1 MKLHHPSNTGYFITP
16 YYYSSRSNRYAQ
28 VLDPATHEYLGTIPL
43 CAQTEVQA
51 AIAAASD
58 AYQEWRQ
65 CSANHRAEQLQIL
78 AGSIERSIERNLEI
92 ARLLSRETGTPLSR
106 AINEL
111 AQCPQI
117 LRRYAQQVEE
127 HAVSG
132 HSTAQQ
138 SVLYEPYGVSVHI
151 LSSNSA
157 ILLMCQTVAAALA
170 AGNSCIIKPAQSATL
185 CSLKF
190 SEHFNALLP
199 GLVCCVPGDASTAQL
214 LVQSPSTQVVAF
226 TGSVA
231 AGNAVAV
238 TCAELMKPCLLETD
252 GSSSLIVSTHSPLE
266 IAAAYAAQA
275 TFHFKREK
283 QHSVQ
288 RLFVV
293 DEVHDHFVDLC
304 LEHLEKLRL
313 AQHLGE
319 IQMTPLSGETAHNK
333 VIRLICD
340 ASTKGATL
348 ICGGRVPSEQP
359 IGWFYEP
366 TIITGVNNEMAI
378 LHEVCPGPVTAIVR
392 ARDFSHALQLANDS
406 SPNAQSSLF
415 SSDIKEVIAASEQ
428 LEANTLWINPPPFNE
443 QKPSSSA
450 LSLSGPDNSFRRS
463 GLDVFRRTKRLIVHV
478 PHET

>member
-1 MKLHHPSNTGYFITP
+1 MKLHHPSTTGYFINP
-16 YYYSSRSNRYAQ
+16 CYHSSRSNRYAQ
-28 VLDPATHEYLGTIPL
+28 VVDPATHECLGTIPL

-51 AIAAASD
+51 AVAAASN
-58 AYQEWRQ
+58 AYKEWRQ
-65 CSANHRAEQLQIL
+65 CSAKHRAEQLQTL
-78 AGSIERSIERNLEI
+78 ASSIEQSVERNLEI
-92 ARLLSRETGTPLSR
+92 AHLLSHETGTPFSQ

-111 AQCPQI
+111 AQCPKI
-117 LRRYAQQVEE
+117 LRHYAEQLEE
-127 HAVSG
+127 QAISG
-132 HSTAQQ
+132 YSTARQ

-151 LSSNSA
+151 LSSNNA
-157 ILLMCQTVAAALA
+157 ILLMCKTVAAALA

-199 GLVCCVPGDASTAQL
+199 GLVCCIPGDASTAQL

-252 GSSSLIVSTHSPLE
+252 GNNSLIVSSHSPLE

-283 QHSVQ
+283 QHSVR

-313 AQHLGE
+313 AEHLGE
-319 IQMTPLSGETAHNK
+319 IQMTPLSGETALNK
-333 VIRLICD
+333 VMRLICD
-340 ASTKGATL
+340 AATKGATL
-348 ICGGRVPSEQP
+348 VCGGRVSSERQ

-366 TIITGVNNEMAI
+366 TIITSVNTEMAI

-392 ARDFSHALQLANDS
+392 AHDFNHALLLANVS
-406 SPNAQSSLF
+406 SPNATNTLF
-415 SSDIKEVIAASEQ
+415 SSDLKEVIAASER
-428 LEANTLWINPPPFNE
+428 LEASILWVNPPPFDE
-443 QKPSSSA
+443 QKTSSSA
-450 LSLSGPDNSFRRS
+450 LRLSGSDNSFQGG
-463 GLDVFRRTKRLIVHV
+463 GLDAFRRMKRLIVHV
-478 PHET
+478 PSET